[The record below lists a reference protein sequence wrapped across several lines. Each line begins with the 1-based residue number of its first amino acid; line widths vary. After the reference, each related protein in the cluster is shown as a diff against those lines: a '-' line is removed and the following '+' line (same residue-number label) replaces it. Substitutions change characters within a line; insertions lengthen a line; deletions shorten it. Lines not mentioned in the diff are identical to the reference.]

1 MSCSI
6 LTDPRLYVTLLQI
19 DLSLAEEVKQK
30 RCRHCSGRLDRAR
43 YPRKPRAPISLG
55 REHHFRESFCC
66 AEEGCRCRTTPPSVR
81 FLGRRVYVALV
92 VVLTTA
98 SSRSFN
104 AACVQKLVEQL
115 GVDRATLR
123 RWQAWWR
130 ETVPDTSFW
139 KTGRSRFMP
148 PVDETQLPGSLVD
161 AFGADTQD
169 RLVALLCFV
178 SPLFKGSL

>member
-1 MSCSI
+1 MPASI

-19 DLSLAEEVKQK
+19 DLSLAEEAKQK

-43 YPRKPRAPISLG
+43 YPRKPCAPCQLG
-55 REHHFRESFCC
+55 REHHYRESFCC
-66 AEEGCRCRTTPPSVR
+66 AKEGCRRRTTPPSVR
-81 FLGRRVYVALV
+81 FLGRRVYLAAV

-104 AACVQKLVEQL
+104 AACVQELVDQL

-130 ETVPDTSFW
+130 EAMPRTPFW

-161 AFGADTQD
+161 AFGATTVDG
-169 RLVALLCFV
+169 LVALLCFL
-178 SPLFKGSL
+178 SPLSEGST